1 MSEIVTMSSKGQIV
15 IPKDLREQLGL
26 GIGTNFVVF
35 GEEDTVVLK
44 KVNLPSAKEAFEK
57 IHTWGLKLAKEKR
70 WKEEQVTKIIHKGR
84 GIKE

>member
-1 MSEIVTMSSKGQIV
+1 MSSKGQIV

-57 IHTWGLKLAKEKR
+57 IHKWGLKLAKEKR